1 MALLGPEDRN
11 LEKTDKAVA
20 LIEKAAGNILQTFET
35 VASEALGRLRSAPI
49 HGADVLASVNTLTAR
64 RAAES
69 IESVLYQQRD
79 SLQILSQEPAIA
91 RVRVRDEN
99 NVESTIF
106 ICRATP
112 ISNSSTYASNRSPL
126 GRLAALPVGKD
137 LVIGS
142 RNLTVLEKE
151 KLRPVLRATEWES
164 ENTEFEAKGFGI
176 FTVEYLRPF
185 LKLAVPAEDLQDLL
199 SEILAGEEIK
209 ANIVEGKRRSV
220 ITKMS
225 LRDQPILDQYQDEI
239 FRLPLRKRLFILGP
253 AGTGKTTT
261 LIRRLGQKLDTEYL
275 EGEEQALVQAISASG
290 AYVHR
295 ESWLMFTPTEILKQY
310 LKEAFAKEGVP
321 ASDQRIKT
329 WYDYSHHLARNVF
342 NVLRSANSRS
352 GFVLKPSVSY
362 LTKEV
367 QVSSFNLF
375 QEFFDWQ
382 MRRYIASLYDG
393 ATIMKASTNQGAA
406 ALGRRLL
413 GLLPGGAG
421 QGSIASIMTS
431 LSSLS
436 GEIAALI
443 GRLKAETDAIL
454 NGSLNR
460 QLNQNRDFLNQLWQ
474 FISDMQTPDTD
485 EGEEDDDLDG
495 EEEDAASSHT
505 GALAATA
512 AFRRAMRTH
521 AKASVGNRIV
531 RSSSTNGQILKWLGD
546 RALTADEI
554 SKAGESL
561 LLMDAARHFASPVRR
576 YLKGIPSR
584 YRRFR
589 RSQSEPTKWYSGSNI
604 PTAEIGPLELDVV
617 LYTILHAASQMLSLA
632 SVSNSLSDPFW
643 SALQPINELYRNQV
657 LIDEAA
663 DFATVQ
669 LGCMSMLAN
678 PRIRSVF
685 ACGDFNQR
693 MTAWGARSLDDLRAV
708 LPDVEIREIT
718 ITYRQSRRL
727 NELSRAIVE
736 AFGGS
741 GPVATVPT
749 DMDFE
754 GVSPALFEDCS
765 NQASLVAWISER
777 IREIERFVRQLPS
790 IAIFVK
796 DDQDVQPIADALGR
810 ALEDT
815 NIEVEACLGG
825 KAVGQETDV
834 RVFAVEYIK
843 GLEFEAVFFVGVDHL
858 AQVHADL
865 YDKYLYVGTTRA
877 ATYLGFTCEGSL
889 PHPLSALHA
898 MFVQGWSEP
907 SEP

>member
-1 MALLGPEDRN
+1 MDKKGKTVAVIEAAAED
-11 LEKTDKAVA
+11 
-20 LIEKAAGNILQTFET
+20 ILRTFES
-35 VASEALGRLRSAPI
+35 VSAEALGRLRSSPI
-49 HGADVLASVNTLTAR
+49 HGTDVLASVNTLTSR
-64 RAAES
+64 RGPES
-69 IESVLYQQRD
+69 IESVLQEQREC
-79 SLQILSQEPAIA
+79 LQILSREPAIA
-91 RVRVRDEN
+91 RVRIRDQN
-99 NVESTIF
+99 GVESTIF
-106 ICRATP
+106 ICRTTP
-112 ISNSSTYASNRSPL
+112 ISTSSTYASNRSPL
-126 GRLAALPVGKD
+126 GRLAALPVGQN
-137 LVIGS
+137 LALGS
-142 RNLTVLEKE
+142 RDLTVLEKE
-151 KLRPVLRATEWES
+151 KLKPVLSATAWES
-164 ENTEFEAKGFGI
+164 ENTEFETKDVGI

-185 LKLAVPAEDLQDLL
+185 LKAAAPAQDIQDLL
-199 SEILAGEEIK
+199 SEILADEEIR

-239 FRLPLRKRLFILGP
+239 FRLPLGKRLFILGP

-275 EGEEQALVQAISASG
+275 EAQEQTVVQAISASG
-290 AYVHR
+290 AHAHR

-352 GFVLKPSVSY
+352 GFVLKASVSY
-362 LTKEV
+362 LMAEV
-367 QVSSFNLF
+367 QTSSFQLF

-382 MRRYIASLYDG
+382 VRRYIASLHDA
-393 ATIMKASTNQGAA
+393 ATNMNGSTNQVAS

-413 GLLPGGAG
+413 GLLPTAPG
-421 QGSIASIMTS
+421 QDSIPSVMTS

-436 GEIAALI
+436 SEITI
-443 GRLKAETDAIL
+443 FMERLRAETDTIL

-460 QLNQNRDFLNQLWQ
+460 QLNRDRNFLSQLWQ
-474 FISDMQTPDTD
+474 FISSIRIPDADDGD
-485 EGEEDDDLDG
+485 EDEDPDG
-495 EEEDAASSHT
+495 EEEEAPSQHT
-505 GALAATA
+505 GASGATA
-512 AFRRAMRTH
+512 AFRRAMRAH
-521 AKASVGNRIV
+521 AKASASNRAV
-531 RSSSTNGQILKWLGD
+531 RNSSTNGQIIKWLGD

-561 LLMDAARHFASPVRR
+561 LVQDAVRPFANPVRR

-589 RSQSEPTKWYSGSNI
+589 RSQNEQTKWYSADYV
-604 PTAEIGPLELDVV
+604 PTAEIGSLELDVV
-617 LYTILHAASQMLSLA
+617 LLAILHGASQMLSQA
-632 SVSNSLSDPFW
+632 AVSNSLSDPFW

-693 MTAWGARSLDDLRAV
+693 MTVWGARSLDDLRTV
-708 LPDVEIREIT
+708 LPDAEIREIA

-727 NELSRAIVE
+727 NEMARAIVE
-736 AFGGS
+736 AYGGS
-741 GPVATVPT
+741 GHVATVPT
-749 DMDFE
+749 DIDFE
-754 GVSPALFEDCS
+754 GVSPVLFEGCS
-765 NQASLVAWISER
+765 DQASLVAWVAER
-777 IREIERFVRQLPS
+777 IREIESFVRQLPS
-790 IAIFVK
+790 IAVFVK
-796 DDQDVQPIADALGR
+796 DDQAVQPIADALGR
-810 ALEDT
+810 ALEDS
-815 NIEVEACLGG
+815 NIQVEACLGG

-834 RVFAVEYIK
+834 RVFAVEHIK
-843 GLEFEAVFFVGVDHL
+843 GLEFEAVFFVGVDDL
-858 AQVHADL
+858 AEVHPDL

-877 ATYLGFTCEGSL
+877 ATYLGFTCTGSL
-889 PHPLSALHA
+889 PHSLSALRA
-898 MFVQGWSEP
+898 MFISGWSE
-907 SEP
+907 

>member
-1 MALLGPEDRN
+1 M
-11 LEKTDKAVA
+11 EKKGKAVA
-20 LIEKAAGNILQTFET
+20 VIEKAAEDILQTFET
-35 VASEALGRLRSAPI
+35 VSSEALGRLRAGPI
-49 HGADVLASVNTLTAR
+49 HGTDVLASINTLTSR

-69 IESVLYQQRD
+69 IENVLYQQRD

-91 RVRVRDEN
+91 RVRVRDQK

-106 ICRATP
+106 ICRTTP

-126 GRLAALPVGKD
+126 GRLAALPVGRD
-137 LVIGS
+137 LAIGS

-151 KLRPVLRATEWES
+151 KLKPVLRATLWES
-164 ENTEFEAKGFGI
+164 ENTEFEAKGLGI

-185 LKLAVPAEDLQDLL
+185 LKLAGPEQDIQDLL

-261 LIRRLGQKLDTEYL
+261 LIRRLGQKLDMEFL
-275 EGEEQALVQAISASG
+275 EAEEQTLVQAISASG
-290 AYVHR
+290 AYAHR
-295 ESWLMFTPTEILKQY
+295 ESWLMFTPTELLKQY

-352 GFVLKPSVSY
+352 GFVLKASVSY

-367 QVSSFNLF
+367 QVSSFQLF

-382 MRRYIASLYDG
+382 IRRYVTSLYDA
-393 ATIMKASTNQGAA
+393 ATIMKGSTNQGAA

-413 GLLPGGAG
+413 GLLPSGPG
-421 QGSIASIMTS
+421 QDSIASIMTS

-436 GEIAALI
+436 GEIAALM

-454 NGSLNR
+454 NGPLNR
-460 QLNQNRDFLNQLWQ
+460 QLNRNRDFLSQLWQ
-474 FISDMQTPDTD
+474 FISDIQIPDAD
-485 EGEEDDDLDG
+485 DGEEEDDPDG
-495 EEEDAASSHT
+495 EEEDAPSLHA
-505 GALAATA
+505 GGLAATA
-512 AFRRAMRTH
+512 AFRRAMRTQ
-521 AKASVGNRIV
+521 AKASVSNRAV
-531 RSSSTNGQILKWLGD
+531 RSSSTNGQIIKWLGD

-561 LLMDAARHFASPVRR
+561 LLLDAARPFANPVRR

-589 RSQSEPTKWYSGSNI
+589 RSQNEPTKWYSASNV
-604 PTAEIGPLELDVV
+604 PAAEIGPLELDVV
-617 LYTILHAASQMLSLA
+617 LLTILHAASQMLSLA
-632 SVSNSLSDPFW
+632 GVSNSLSDPFW
-643 SALQPINELYRNQV
+643 LALQPINELYRNQV

-708 LPDVEIREIT
+708 LPDAEVREIT

-736 AFGGS
+736 AFGGT

-749 DMDFE
+749 DIDFE
-754 GVSPALFEDCS
+754 GVSPALFEGCS
-765 NQASLVAWISER
+765 NQASLVAWVSAR

-796 DDQDVQPIADALGR
+796 NDQDVQPIADALGR

-843 GLEFEAVFFVGVDHL
+843 GLEFEAVFFVGVDRL
-858 AQVHADL
+858 AQVHPDL
-865 YDKYLYVGTTRA
+865 FDKYLYVGTTRA

-889 PHPLSALHA
+889 PHPLSALHGS
-898 MFVQGWSEP
+898 FVSGWSEQ
-907 SEP
+907 SDS